1 MFSCVKALTSVQ
13 DMRQNGNVESLLLF
27 TALFNST
34 PSGLITLQGA
44 FNISCA
50 HAICTS
56 QFNTS

>member
-1 MFSCVKALTSVQ
+1 MTYHLICVLQKAQKANKT
-13 DMRQNGNVESLLLF
+13 GLLLF

>member
-1 MFSCVKALTSVQ
+1 MTCHLICVLQKAQ
-13 DMRQNGNVESLLLF
+13 KAKKPGLLF

-34 PSGLITLQGA
+34 PSGLITLQDG

>member
-1 MFSCVKALTSVQ
+1 MTYHLIYVLQKAQKANKT
-13 DMRQNGNVESLLLF
+13 GLLLF

-34 PSGLITLQGA
+34 PSGLITLQGS